1 MVAVEPKIPEPRVG
15 SRRSARPIS
24 ETTADRVFLTVNS
37 ALLWVVLIA
46 VAYPLVFVISASLSN
61 PDAVHRG
68 EMLLFP
74 KGITLEGYTRVFE
87 NSEIWM
93 GYRNTTM
100 YTVLGTLINLG
111 VTLPCAYAL
120 SRKDF
125 VGRNVLTFFFTLTMF
140 FSGGIIP
147 LYLVVRSL
155 GLTNT
160 IWSMVLPN
168 AAAMWYIIIA
178 RTYFQS
184 TIPEQLLD
192 ASRMDGCTNARF
204 FWSIVLPLSSPIVAV
219 LALFYGV
226 GHWNAFFNAL
236 IFISRR
242 DLMPLQLIL
251 REILIVGEM
260 GASEMMSLDDAEA
273 IAQMAR
279 IADLVRYTVMIV
291 ASVPVMIAY
300 PFVQRYFTKGIMI
313 GAIKG

>member
-1 MVAVEPKIPEPRVG
+1 MVTAQ
-15 SRRSARPIS
+15 RSARIVQGRHGRPIA
-24 ETTADRVFLTVNS
+24 ETTSDRLFLAVNTV
-37 ALLWVVLIA
+37 LLSVILIA
-46 VAYPLVFVISASLSN
+46 VAYPLVFVISASFSN

-68 EMLLFP
+68 EMWLLP
-74 KGITLEGYTRVFE
+74 RGITLEGYTRVFQ

-93 GYRNTTM
+93 GYRNTTI
-100 YTVLGTLINLG
+100 YAVLGTLINLG

-125 VGRNVLTFFFTLTMF
+125 VGRSVLTVVFSLTMF

-147 LYLVVRSL
+147 LYLVVRGL

-160 IWSMVLPN
+160 IWAMVLPN
-168 AAAMWYIIIA
+168 AAAMWFIIIA
-178 RTYFQS
+178 RTYFQT
-184 TIPEQLLD
+184 TIPKELLD
-192 ASRMDGCTNARF
+192 SSQMDGCSNARF
-204 FWSIVLPLSSPIVAV
+204 FWSVVLPLSSPIVAV

-236 IFISRR
+236 IFISSRH
-242 DLMPLQLIL
+242 LMPLQLIL

-260 GASEMMSLDDAEA
+260 GASSMMSLDDAEA

-291 ASVPVMIAY
+291 ASVPVMVAY
-300 PFVQRYFTKGIMI
+300 PFAQRYFTKGIMI